1 MHEHLR
7 PPMVDRTSVAPLIA
21 INAVVMDTETTG
33 LDAANARII
42 EVGAVRLTGGRIAD
56 TPPLRRLVRPDI
68 PIPVESTRIH
78 GFNDA
83 AVADAPRFPT
93 VWPEVA
99 GYFDNT
105 VLIGHSIGFDLA
117 VLERECARANIPWQS
132 RPSLCTRILSEIVNP
147 ALSDF
152 SLDRVAGWL
161 GVEVVGRHSA
171 LGDATTAARVFQKLV
186 PLLRNRGI
194 RTLGEAIHATASLRR
209 LIDEQIRAGWTDV
222 SGVPADPL
230 ADTGPRID
238 IYPYRHRVSEI
249 MSSPP
254 RFVSPQATLA
264 AVIAQITTEKLSSV
278 YVHAGDG
285 AARPADTGIVTER
298 DILRVLAE
306 RGNDALAQSVD
317 RAMTRPLAV
326 VDANAFAYVAI
337 GRMNRLGIR
346 HLGVVDDTGT
356 VVGALSARD
365 LLRLRAQSALLLGD
379 DIGHAETSA
388 ELART
393 WARVQPVAAGLLSEG
408 LSGREV
414 AAIVSRQL
422 GAMTRRAAVLA
433 ERQMQADGRGAP
445 PQSYALVVLGSAGR
459 GESLLA
465 TDQDNAL
472 IFADGA
478 PGGAEDRWFAL
489 FGEHVTRLLHE
500 AAVPYCK
507 GGIMAKNADWRGSVA
522 TWRERIGHWIGRS
535 DPQDLLNIDIF
546 FDLRCVHGDAGM
558 AEALW
563 RGAFD
568 AANGRADFAKL
579 LVEAAG
585 AVEPGLGWFGWFRTD
600 QGRLDLKKVGLF
612 GIVSAARALAIRYHV
627 VELATPARLDGVKA
641 ALPGAESEI
650 DMVKDAHGV
659 FIDMILAQQI
669 DDIGR
674 GVAPTNRVAVD
685 RLSARERTRLRIA
698 LESIGHLNEMVR
710 DVLFK
715 T

>member
-1 MHEHLR
+1 
-7 PPMVDRTSVAPLIA
+7 MVDRTSVAPLIA

-68 PIPVESTRIH
+68 PIPAESTRIH
-78 GFNDA
+78 GFTDA
-83 AVADAPRFPT
+83 AVADAPRFPA

-117 VLERECARANIPWQS
+117 VLERECVRANIPWRG
-132 RPSLCTRILSEIVNP
+132 RPSLCTRLLSEIVNP

-161 GVEVVGRHSA
+161 GVEVVERHSA
-171 LGDATTAARVFQKLV
+171 LGDATTAARIFQKLV

-222 SGVPADPL
+222 SGVPADPF

-238 IYPYRHRVSEI
+238 TYPYRHRVREI

-264 AVIAQITTEKLSSV
+264 TVIAQITTEKISSV
-278 YVHAGDG
+278 YVHAGNG
-285 AARPADTGIVTER
+285 LPAPADTGIVTER

-388 ELART
+388 ELARA

-408 LSGREV
+408 LSGRDV

-433 ERQMQADGRGAP
+433 ERQMQADG
-445 PQSYALVVLGSAGR
+445 
-459 GESLLA
+459 
-465 TDQDNAL
+465 
-472 IFADGA
+472 
-478 PGGAEDRWFAL
+478 
-489 FGEHVTRLLHE
+489 
-500 AAVPYCK
+500 
-507 GGIMAKNADWRGSVA
+507 
-522 TWRERIGHWIGRS
+522 
-535 DPQDLLNIDIF
+535 
-546 FDLRCVHGDAGM
+546 
-558 AEALW
+558 
-563 RGAFD
+563 
-568 AANGRADFAKL
+568 
-579 LVEAAG
+579 
-585 AVEPGLGWFGWFRTD
+585 
-600 QGRLDLKKVGLF
+600 QGRRRNPMRWSCSDRRG
-612 GIVSAARALAIRYHV
+612 AARACS
-627 VELATPARLDGVKA
+627 P
-641 ALPGAESEI
+641 
-650 DMVKDAHGV
+650 
-659 FIDMILAQQI
+659 
-669 DDIGR
+669 
-674 GVAPTNRVAVD
+674 PT
-685 RLSARERTRLRIA
+685 RT
-698 LESIGHLNEMVR
+698 MP
-710 DVLFK
+710 
-715 T
+715 